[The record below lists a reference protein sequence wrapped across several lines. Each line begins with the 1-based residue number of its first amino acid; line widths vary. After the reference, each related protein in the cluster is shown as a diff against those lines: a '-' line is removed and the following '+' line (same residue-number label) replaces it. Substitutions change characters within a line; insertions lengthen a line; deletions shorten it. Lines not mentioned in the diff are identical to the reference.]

1 MDAIVNRLAEIESAA
16 AAIVKHAEEEKDE
29 LEQEMRRK
37 QTKFDE
43 ELKAV
48 TEQRLTEVSKQAES
62 QVSAEKEQLKK
73 KHASKILQLKKE
85 YEQSGEQYA
94 REILERISGV

>member
-1 MDAIVNRLAEIESAA
+1 
-16 AAIVKHAEEEKDE
+16 
-29 LEQEMRRK
+29 MRRK

-73 KHASKILQLKKE
+73 NHESKILQLKKE

>member
-1 MDAIVNRLAEIESAA
+1 MSLN
-16 AAIVKHAEEEKDE
+16 
-29 LEQEMRRK
+29 QEMRRK

-62 QVSAEKEQLKK
+62 QVSAEKGTAEKK
-73 KHASKILQLKKE
+73 T
-85 YEQSGEQYA
+85 
-94 REILERISGV
+94 